1 MRFRRDEKIF
11 VLLLFVSIIWCYHM
25 LEHLNAQNS
34 KEPSSIV
41 STREAQKKQEG
52 QLIARGFNPHLLLL
66 IRVPNSGTGVLA
78 ALLDKLST
86 MNRFSHRKEQSDQ
99 PLVTDESRVGF
110 ARQFFSRR
118 TSPVSEYVPTVFFN
132 FAQLGHAQNPVWL
145 VMIRDPVQ
153 KFIANFRTKRKVLC
167 QIRLENHLLLKGE
180 TLENCFQKDI
190 EDCVLSRDPECALPH
205 GREVHSSY
213 SFTIGYFCGSES
225 FCRVM
230 GSKKALDQAKRNAEQ
245 FFPVVGVVED
255 LHNTFA
261 KLEEILPTY
270 FTGVDLLFHH
280 LSDIQKNEDREVVQ
294 IDEEPLEV
302 LQQALSLEIDFY
314 NHIRHKLQKSVL

>member
-1 MRFRRDEKIF
+1 M
-11 VLLLFVSIIWCYHM
+11 VV
-25 LEHLNAQNS
+25 
-34 KEPSSIV
+34 
-41 STREAQKKQEG
+41 
-52 QLIARGFNPHLLLL
+52 PHLLLL

-99 PLVTDESRVGF
+99 PLVTDESRVNLGNEKELTSISVLADPSYLFLKVGF